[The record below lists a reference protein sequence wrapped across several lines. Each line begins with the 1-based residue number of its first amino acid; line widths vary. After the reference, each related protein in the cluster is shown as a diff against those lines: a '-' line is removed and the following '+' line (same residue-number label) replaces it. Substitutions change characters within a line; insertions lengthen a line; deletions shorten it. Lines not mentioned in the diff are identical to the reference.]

1 MISKRRDDKGRVLQ
15 QGEWQEPSG
24 RYRYKYTDS
33 LGKRKILYSWRLT
46 ESDKMPEGRRAD
58 ASLREKERKVQSL
71 QMQGITGS
79 KLTVIELVE
88 RYLSL
93 KTGVKHNTLANYN
106 FVVNVLKK
114 EEFSHKKV
122 DDVKLS
128 DAKMF
133 LIKLQRDGRGYS
145 SIHSIRGVLRPAF
158 QMAVDDDLILK
169 NPFGFELGTI
179 LVNDSQKREAVSLED
194 ETRFLEFVKNDPH
207 YNRYY
212 DAFYILFKTGLRISE
227 FCGLTV
233 RDLDFKNEVIQIDH
247 QLQRTRDMKYEIV
260 STKTTSGTR
269 LLPMEEDV
277 KDAFLRIL
285 KNRKKTKKEPTVDG
299 YGGFLF
305 LDKNGNPMVA
315 LHWEKYMQHAR
326 EKYNKEHLLQL
337 PLITPHICRHTF
349 CSMCAG
355 AGLSPK
361 TLQMIMGHSSIE
373 FTLNVYTHLEAGNI
387 KEQFFN
393 MAQSKQYN
401 FYSLDRAPAVVSLN
415 NDYDEEPEPNFDEE
429 ADDED

>member
-46 ESDKMPEGRRAD
+46 ESDKMPEGKRAD
-58 ASLREKERKVQSL
+58 SSLREKERKVQSL

-128 DAKMF
+128 DAKIF

-194 ETRFLEFVKNDPH
+194 EARFLEFVKNDPH

-212 DAFYILFKTGLRISE
+212 DAFYILFKTGLRISDDDDKIRLNQRKPSKYK
-227 FCGLTV
+227 GL
-233 RDLDFKNEVIQIDH
+233 RRFGPEKN
-247 QLQRTRDMKYEIV
+247 LQRINKFMKERPIFYKNLIQMKENIRFYLRCFYCI
-260 STKTTSGTR
+260 TKV
-269 LLPMEEDV
+269 M
-277 KDAFLRIL
+277 IL
-285 KNRKKTKKEPTVDG
+285 QFNSENRTE
-299 YGGFLF
+299 LAR
-305 LDKNGNPMVA
+305 NG
-315 LHWEKYMQHAR
+315 
-326 EKYNKEHLLQL
+326 
-337 PLITPHICRHTF
+337 
-349 CSMCAG
+349 
-355 AGLSPK
+355 
-361 TLQMIMGHSSIE
+361 
-373 FTLNVYTHLEAGNI
+373 
-387 KEQFFN
+387 
-393 MAQSKQYN
+393 
-401 FYSLDRAPAVVSLN
+401 
-415 NDYDEEPEPNFDEE
+415 
-429 ADDED
+429 